1 MMSGL
6 KHPRALVAAIVAM
19 AGPAV
24 ACTAEETPMPSRT
37 PVAAGPVAAGQV
49 ASVEEVYGLWSI
61 RDGEAVCRIALSA
74 LKAGTGHQATVERCN
89 IPSLADGSIWR
100 PVVGG
105 FELLGPG
112 DRILARFRKTGIDAF
127 ESADGRLKGERA
139 AEF

>member
-6 KHPRALVAAIVAM
+6 KHPRALVAAIAVM

-24 ACTAEETPMPSRT
+24 ACTAEETPMPSQT
-37 PVAAGPVAAGQV
+37 PVAAGPV

-74 LKAGTGHQATVERCN
+74 LKAGVGHQATVEQCA
-89 IPSLADGSIWR
+89 IPSLAQGAIWR
-100 PVVGG
+100 PVAGG
-105 FELLGPG
+105 FELLGAG
-112 DRILARFRKTGIDAF
+112 DHVLARFRKTGLDTF

-139 AEF
+139 IEF